1 MFGFQPRNLVTTR
14 PRNSKHVT
22 QSGGA
27 AAALHKEIAME
38 QHVKIVVWVL
48 FNPESQSLFT

>member
-1 MFGFQPRNLVTTR
+1 MTTR